1 VPFGGISGKA
11 VVSAGG
17 ATMAAYGIALQGTQ
31 IVIGDEKAGATR
43 DELVAR
49 IEVDLLFADGLD

>member
-11 VVSAGG
+11 VVSAGH
-17 ATMAAYGIALQGTQ
+17 A
-31 IVIGDEKAGATR
+31 DRHRRRKAPATR

-49 IEVDLLFADGLD
+49 IEVDLLFADGFD